1 MTTTDT
7 LFAYITELQ
16 GREPWGH
23 VLDAGTGWGS
33 ASWLLSQS
41 TSSFTGVTG
50 DPAWARQLGTDF
62 GARLRPFDRFLAGNW
77 ADPGLLE
84 GERFDV
90 VVADYLLGALDRW
103 APYRQYDLFRRLR
116 PLVEKRLY
124 VIGLEP
130 YPEPPGNEDESLV
143 LEIAR
148 LRDAC
153 HLLAGQR
160 PHREYPLAWTLA
172 ELERCGFEV
181 RESRVY
187 PILYSRR
194 FLEEELGLTRRTLE
208 RVQPSSLSRGLAE
221 REQEL
226 RRRALRHIERQ
237 GGLAAGSDY
246 VIYARP
252 RQ

>member
-1 MTTTDT
+1 MDQ
-7 LFAYITELQ
+7 LFDYVTELQ
-16 GREPWGH
+16 GKEPWGH

-33 ASWLLSQS
+33 ASWLLSVP
-41 TSSFTGVTG
+41 TASFTGVTG
-50 DPAWARQLGTDF
+50 DANWARQLQTDF
-62 GARLRPFDRFLAGNW
+62 ATKLRPFDRFLSGNW
-77 ADPGLLE
+77 TDPALLE
-84 GERFDV
+84 GERFDT
-90 VVADYLLGALDRW
+90 VVADYLLGAMDRW
-103 APYRQYDLFRRLR
+103 APYRQYHLFERLR
-116 PLVEKRLY
+116 PMVDRRLY

-130 YPEPPGNEDESLV
+130 YPEPPQSEDEKLV

-153 HLLAGQR
+153 HLLTGQR
-160 PHREYPLAWTLA
+160 PHREYPLAWTLE

-181 RESRVY
+181 RETRVY

-208 RVQPSSLSRGLAE
+208 RLRIPALARGLAE
-221 REQEL
+221 AERSV
-226 RRRALRHIERQ
+226 RARALEHVDRY

-252 RQ
+252 R